1 MKSVVLVAIPDPF
14 RMELVQEA
22 CETSG
27 YDVVLASDTGSAL
40 SILARSPASAVIA
53 DGACAE
59 LARILREDKE
69 LSTIP
74 VVVTGHG
81 DGGHAVYLREPLRVD
96 DVQRVVHKVL
106 RQAKDARRQ
115 QRSNQHVRAVGD
127 VTGAGD
133 IHHLRISLP
142 YELTEAQR
150 YRRPLGCVVLQA
162 ERGLIDAKFPTC
174 LELIRE
180 TDLAFRT
187 APDEIVLLLPEADDS
202 GVALVV
208 GRIAGVCDDFRFG
221 CVVVQGDQVPEDV
234 VAAARTR
241 LC

>member
-1 MKSVVLVAIPDPF
+1 MEDPF

-27 YDVVLASDTGSAL
+27 HQVVLAADTGGAL
-40 SILARSPASAVIA
+40 SILARQSAALVIA

-59 LARILREDKE
+59 L
-69 LSTIP
+69 STILGQDRVFASIP
-74 VVVTGHG
+74 VIVTGG
-81 DGGHAVYLREPLRVD
+81 VGEGSLGEPLRVD
-96 DVQRVVHKVL
+96 EVQRVVRKVL

-115 QRSNQHVRAVGD
+115 HRSSHHVRAVGD
-127 VTGAGD
+127 ITGAGD
-133 IHHLRISLP
+133 IHHLRLSLP

-150 YRRPLGCVVLQA
+150 YQRPLGCVVMQA
-162 ERGLIDAKFPTC
+162 ERAVIDAKFPEC

-187 APDEIVLLLPEADDS
+187 APDEVVLLLPEADDT

-208 GRIAGVCDDFRFG
+208 GRIAGACDTFRFG
-221 CVVVQGDQVPEDV
+221 AVVVSGDQVPDDV
-234 VAAARTR
+234 VGAARTR
-241 LC
+241 LG

>member
-1 MKSVVLVAIPDPF
+1 MKAVVLVAIADPF

-27 YDVVLASDTGSAL
+27 HNVVLASDTDTAL
-40 SILARSPASAVIA
+40 SILAREPASLVIA
-53 DGACAE
+53 DSACAD
-59 LARILREDKE
+59 LAGILREDRV
-69 LSTIP
+69 LSSIP
-74 VVVTGHG
+74 IVVTGDEG
-81 DGGHAVYLREPLRVD
+81 EGMVAFLGEPLRVD
-96 DVQRVVHKVL
+96 EVQRVVRKVL

-115 QRSNQHVRAVGD
+115 HRSSHHVRAVGD
-127 VTGAGD
+127 ITGAGD
-133 IHHLRISLP
+133 IHHLRLSLP

-150 YRRPLGCVVLQA
+150 YRRPLGCVVVRG
-162 ERGLIDAKFPTC
+162 ERAVIDAKFPEC

-187 APDEIVLLLPEADDS
+187 APDEVVLLLPEADDS

-208 GRIAGVCDDFRFG
+208 GRIAGVCASFG
-221 CVVVQGDQVPEDV
+221 FGAVVVRGDHAPDDV
-234 VAAARTR
+234 VAAARKR

>member
-1 MKSVVLVAIPDPF
+1 MKAIVLVAITDPF
-14 RMELVQEA
+14 RLELVQEA
-22 CETSG
+22 CETVG
-27 YDVVLASDTGSAL
+27 YEVVLAADTASAL
-40 SILARSPASAVIA
+40 SIIARQPPSVVIA

-59 LARILREDKE
+59 LASVLREDKE
-69 LSTIP
+69 LSAIP
-74 VVVTGHG
+74 VVVAGAVG
-81 DGGHAVYLREPLRVD
+81 GGLKDGIREPLRVD
-96 DVQRVVHKVL
+96 EVQRVVRKVL

-115 QRSNQHVRAVGD
+115 HRSSHHVRAVGD

-133 IHHLRISLP
+133 IHHLRLSLP

-150 YRRPLGCVVLQA
+150 YRRPLGCVVLQC
-162 ERGLIDAKFPTC
+162 ERATIDAEFPRC

-187 APDEIVLLLPEADDS
+187 APNEIVLLLPEADDS
-202 GVALVV
+202 GVALVI
-208 GRIAGVCDDFRFG
+208 GRIASVCADFRFG
-221 CVVVQGDQVPEDV
+221 AVVVSGDQIPDDV